1 MYANAATSDAGLARE
16 LSNARARLAGQERQ
30 IQELNHR
37 VANSLQLAADML
49 VFEQLRARDPLAQAA
64 LEASR
69 SRLVAVGELHRYLYE
84 HAETPSVEMSPFLA
98 GLCQAIAGSTG
109 LVCSIQSDLTN
120 VPGDMAQQ
128 LAIAI
133 NEFAIN
139 AAKHAYSGKP
149 GGRLVVTSRRDG
161 HELVLTVADQG
172 KGLVDGRADGQQRQ
186 GRRLHDPRPA
196 ARPAAVGGPLVP
208 GLGRDLAQASEAAG
222 AIRRPLRWAG
232 PAASRP
238 LREPAPTRRSAGS
251 RRRTGSL
258 GVGVRPDGDADRG
271 RGRAGARGRA

>member
-1 MYANAATSDAGLARE
+1 MFASAATSDTGLVRE
-16 LSNARARLAGQERQ
+16 LSNARARLADQERQ

-69 SRLVAVGELHRYLYE
+69 ARLVAVGELHRYLYE
-84 HAETPSVEMSPFLA
+84 HADQPSVEMSPFLA

-109 LVCSIQSDLTN
+109 LACSIQADLIS

-139 AAKHAYSGKP
+139 AAKHAYDGKP
-149 GGRLVVTSRRDG
+149 GGRLAVTCRRDG
-161 HELVLTVADQG
+161 HDLVLTVADSG
-172 KGLVDGRADGQQRQ
+172 KGLGDKSLGEGRSPHGGLGMSIVAAIVRDLKGALTVSSDKGAVFTIRAP
-186 GRRLHDPRPA
+186 LPS
-196 ARPAAVGGPLVP
+196 ARPTLVD
-208 GLGRDLAQASEAAG
+208 RSFQAWVDL
-222 AIRRPLRWAG
+222 
-232 PAASRP
+232 
-238 LREPAPTRRSAGS
+238 
-251 RRRTGSL
+251 
-258 GVGVRPDGDADRG
+258 
-271 RGRAGARGRA
+271 

>member
-1 MYANAATSDAGLARE
+1 MFATAAASDAGMARE
-16 LSNARARLAGQERQ
+16 LSNARARLADQERQ

-84 HAETPSVEMSPFLA
+84 HADMPSVEMSPFLA
-98 GLCQAIAGSTG
+98 GLCQAIAASTG
-109 LVCSIQSDLTN
+109 LKFSIQSDLSS

-139 AAKHAYSGKP
+139 AAKHAYDGKP
-149 GGRLVVTSRRDG
+149 GGRLFVTCRRDG
-161 HELVLTVADQG
+161 HELVLTVADDG
-172 KGLVDGRADGQQRQ
+172 KGLNGRSPNG
-186 GRRLHDPRPA
+186 
-196 ARPAAVGGPLVP
+196 
-208 GLGRDLAQASEAAG
+208 GLGMSIVAAIVRDLK
-222 AIRRPLRWAG
+222 
-232 PAASRP
+232 
-238 LREPAPTRRSAGS
+238 
-251 RRRTGSL
+251 
-258 GVGVRPDGDADRG
+258 GVLTVQSDRG
-271 RGRAGARGRA
+271 AAFTIRAPLPSAKPVLVDRSFQAWADL